1 MRNNILSIIA
11 VVSCIT
17 ASAQDVCVVNGN
29 ITDCQ
34 LADGK
39 KVKKVYLT
47 RTNEFGQEVMVATAK
62 VKKGSYTFKH
72 EFEQGEPVMQYTI
85 AGFGGNQGVALFV
98 EPGEV
103 MVTTPMAT
111 APEQSAV
118 SGTTTNDTYSEYK
131 EIFNACEREVTRQI
145 AELEALH
152 GKEWLDS
159 KEGKSAVKRVKATE
173 TINAES
179 QALRFLID
187 HHDSPMAP
195 LVVEQTMLP
204 KLSSAYAEQITKS
217 IAYSLQGHPYYH
229 SLRNTM
235 LANSLKVGGEAPNV
249 TLPMLNGETKH
260 LDDYR
265 GQYVILNFWT
275 EGEKSAEMF
284 AELKNVYDAIKEHKD
299 QFVIFSFSLE
309 NDVTTWKKAVESY
322 GINLDGWLHA
332 CDGAG
337 VNSPAA
343 KRYGV
348 DKAPKII
355 FIEPEGHVIS
365 LDMDKDEI
373 IMRIEQILMGDLYYL
388 DQEK

>member
-11 VVSCIT
+11 IVSCIT
-17 ASAQDVCVVNGN
+17 ASAQDVCVINGN
-29 ITDCQ
+29 ISDCQ

-47 RTNEFGQEVMVATAK
+47 RTNEFGQEIMVATAK
-62 VKKGSYTFKH
+62 VKKGNYTFKH
-72 EFEQGEPVMQYTI
+72 ELGQGEPVMQYTI
-85 AGFGGNQGVALFV
+85 TGLGGEQGIAIFV
-98 EPGEV
+98 EAGEV

-111 APEQSAV
+111 APEQSTVA
-118 SGTTTNDTYSEYK
+118 GTVTNDTYSEYK
-131 EIFNACEREVTRQI
+131 AIFDSEEREVARQI
-145 AELEALH
+145 ATLEELH
-152 GKEWLDS
+152 GREWLDS
-159 KEGKSAVKRVKATE
+159 KEGRNAVKRIKATE
-173 TINAES
+173 AINTES

-187 HHDSPMAP
+187 HHDSPMTP
-195 LVVEQTMLP
+195 LVVEQSLLP
-204 KLSSAYAEQITKS
+204 KLSPAYAEQITKS
-217 IAYSLQGHPYYH
+217 IAYSLQGHPYCH

-275 EGEKSAEMF
+275 ESEKSAEMF
-284 AELKNVYDAIKEHKD
+284 AELKNVYDAIEEHRD
-299 QFVIFSFSLE
+299 QFVILSFSLE
-309 NDVTTWKKAVESY
+309 NDATTWRKAIESY
-322 GINLDGWLHA
+322 GISLEGWLHA
-332 CDGAG
+332 CDGVG
-337 VNSPAA
+337 VNSPAV

-348 DKAPKII
+348 DKTPKII